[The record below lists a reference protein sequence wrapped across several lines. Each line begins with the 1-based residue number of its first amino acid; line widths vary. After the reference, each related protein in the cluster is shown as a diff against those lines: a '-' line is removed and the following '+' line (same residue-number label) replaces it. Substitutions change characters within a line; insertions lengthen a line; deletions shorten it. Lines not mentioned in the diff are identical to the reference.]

1 MASTVVGLMA
11 QILKT
16 KCLHSSFSL
25 ASIAHEQVN
34 NNSEIICY
42 ELEWWHSLGPIGIE
56 ICNYLDFFVGIKV
69 EEDILKAS
77 PKR

>member
-56 ICNYLDFFVGIKV
+56 I
-69 EEDILKAS
+69 
-77 PKR
+77 